1 MQTLV
6 DVRLRHG
13 GKNAFTSP
21 TVNTKRHETINC
33 RIIAWLFVIN
43 VELSVLRS
51 CEGGV
56 DVVGVVTPL
65 VRGGAQVVLLGDQV
79 VELSVLLG
87 VHEKGEVEEDGED
100 QVEVEREE
108 GEVKE
113 KRSLMTMNV
122 DGMRL
127 KNTLSHE
134 VHVTQTSRG
143 VTKLRAQSACSQVVQ
158 LARVGVRVLVVGV
171 VCVMLVLIA
180 RVVVQAV
187 STQFS

>member
-1 MQTLV
+1 M
-6 DVRLRHG
+6 
-13 GKNAFTSP
+13 N
-21 TVNTKRHETINC
+21 
-33 RIIAWLFVIN
+33 
-43 VELSVLRS
+43 
-51 CEGGV
+51 
-56 DVVGVVTPL
+56 VVGVVTPL
-65 VRGGAQVVLLGDQV
+65 VRGGAQVVLHGDQV
-79 VELSVLLG
+79 VDLSVLLG

-113 KRSLMTMNV
+113 KRSCMTMNV
-122 DGMRL
+122 DEMRL

-143 VTKLRAQSACSQVVQ
+143 VTKLRALSACSQVVQ
-158 LARVGVRVLVVGV
+158 LARVGVRVLVDA